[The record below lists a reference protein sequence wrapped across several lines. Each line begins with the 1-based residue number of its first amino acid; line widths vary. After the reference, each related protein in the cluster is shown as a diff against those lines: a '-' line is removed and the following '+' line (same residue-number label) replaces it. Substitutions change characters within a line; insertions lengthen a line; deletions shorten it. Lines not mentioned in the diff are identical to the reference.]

1 MKFKIYVIFFQT
13 NYNCKV
19 LEMNIKVKLSYC
31 KEVNLKSHHFD
42 ILSPMYKDCLYV
54 MSRTIKVLYGKKIA
68 ISFQENNGMLR
79 KM

>member
-1 MKFKIYVIFFQT
+1 
-13 NYNCKV
+13 
-19 LEMNIKVKLSYC
+19 MNIKVKLSYC

-54 MSRTIKVLYGKKIA
+54 MSRTIKVSYGKNEIA
-68 ISFQENNGMLR
+68 ILFQENKGMLR